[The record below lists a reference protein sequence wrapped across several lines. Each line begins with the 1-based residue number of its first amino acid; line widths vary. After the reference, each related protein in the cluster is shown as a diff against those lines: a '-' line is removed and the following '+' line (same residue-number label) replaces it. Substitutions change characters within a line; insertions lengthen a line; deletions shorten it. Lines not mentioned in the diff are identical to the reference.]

1 MTYPLK
7 SKRKRFDPT
16 LYKVSDKLA
25 KDSLT
30 KYLVALG
37 HDVNEHKERMGVDL
51 ESSLAAGA
59 VRIPYLHE
67 VEIKFLWEDEWPEA
81 WKDINIP
88 FRKKRLIDKV
98 YSENDKARFSFYILR
113 GDCKVAWKIDGQVV
127 KGSPVVEVPNRQVR
141 SGEYFYK
148 VPLDKAELITLE
160 EKDNGETKDI

>member
-67 VEIKFLWEDEWPEA
+67 VEIKFLWEDEWPEKWEEVRIPYKNKYVVDRWYKDYRKDLLTFVVYRKDLKKA
-81 WKDINIP
+81 WHIAGDVVMESEVRNNFYCIP
-88 FRKKRLIDKV
+88 LKFT
-98 YSENDKARFSFYILR
+98 Y
-113 GDCKVAWKIDGQVV
+113 QVDM
-127 KGSPVVEVPNRQVR
+127 N
-141 SGEYFYK
+141 Y
-148 VPLDKAELITLE
+148 D
-160 EKDNGETKDI
+160 